1 MSRYPWRNTS
11 EDIAAEANSQWE
23 TPAGAQEKA
32 DAAEQAAKDYSDG
45 NLNAHI
51 GTGGAA
57 HAVVV
62 AGGAAGFMTG
72 ADKTKL
78 DGVAPGANNYIHPAT
93 HPPSIIAQDSG
104 NRFVTDAEKADWNNK
119 ATGSLATP
127 STDGMMAAADKGKL
141 DGVQTGAEANQ
152 NAFTGVNNVLAT
164 NKTDTLQIT
173 GGTGISVTT
182 NPANKQVTVTATG
195 TATPGAHASSH
206 ITGGTDVIPN
216 AVTNG
221 NSGLMSGA
229 DAQFV
234 RIEGETKAGAQNKAD
249 ASLVAANEYTDVQ
262 VGDLS
267 VLQTTTKENL
277 VAALNEVFT
286 HVDDGKNLI
295 ETAVIVKGGTVAGTS
310 PHSFEELADGIETI
324 ETSTAI
330 NGQIQQTVTYAGNLV
345 AGDPIY
351 TKTQFGSDVTITYP
365 PSSASVR
372 SATWSPNDT
381 YLAVSMAF
389 SPYFSLYKRSGSVF
403 TKLSDPASMP
413 GSSSIGNAWSPD
425 GTYLAVVLASS
436 PYFIVYKRDG
446 DTLTKLPDAAV
457 LPTSNTRSVAWSPDG
472 SYLALGHTDSPYI
485 SIYKRSG
492 DVFTKLSNPSVL
504 PTGLAASLNFD
515 PSGVHLV
522 VGHSTTPFITIYK
535 RSGDTF
541 TKLSNPS
548 VLPTGL
554 VNASDFSSSGDLLSC
569 AYQTAPYLNVY
580 KVTGDTFEKIP
591 DFSDL
596 PTSGANGVGFM
607 PGTDLMS
614 VGTTNSPYLLTYQ
627 RIGDTFKKVNPL
639 SSNPPVRVYCVEYS
653 RNATFLA
660 VGLETGSSSGMLL
673 YSVSMAAYK
682 SSNNI
687 ADLANA
693 DAAGYALSSGTTGE
707 KKDAIIIWR

>member
-1 MSRYPWRNTS
+1 MAQLPMYAAMVNSPGTELAADITATDTEITVLDASKLPAAPNLVTVGGDETAETILYTGKTGNTLTGCTRGF
-11 EDIAAEANSQWE
+11 EGTAKGWAAG
-23 TPAGAQEKA
+23 T
-32 DAAEQAAKDYSDG
+32 QAARNHTAYDYE
-45 NLNAHI
+45 
-51 GTGGAA
+51 
-57 HAVVV
+57 
-62 AGGAAGFMTG
+62 AGRANI
-72 ADKTKL
+72 ADL
-78 DGVAPGANNYIHPAT
+78 D
-93 HPPSIIAQDSG
+93 
-104 NRFVTDAEKADWNNK
+104 
-119 ATGSLATP
+119 
-127 STDGMMAAADKGKL
+127 
-141 DGVQTGAEANQ
+141 
-152 NAFTGVNNVLAT
+152 
-164 NKTDTLQIT
+164 
-173 GGTGISVTT
+173 
-182 NPANKQVTVTATG
+182 
-195 TATPGAHASSH
+195 
-206 ITGGTDVIPN
+206 N
-216 AVTNG
+216 AVTTVE
-221 NSGLMSGA
+221 SSIST
-229 DAQFV
+229 V
-234 RIEGETKAGAQNKAD
+234 HTW
-249 ASLVAANEYTDVQ
+249 

-267 VLQTTTKENL
+267 ELQTTDKDSL
-277 VAALNEVFT
+277 VDAINEVFT

-330 NGQIQQTVTYAGNLV
+330 NGQVQQTVTYAGNLV

-365 PSSASVR
+365 PSSSSVR
-372 SATWSPNDT
+372 SATWSPDDT
-381 YLAVSMAF
+381 YLAVSTAF
-389 SPYFSLYKRSGSVF
+389 PPYFAVYKRNGSVF
-403 TKLSDPASMP
+403 TKLSDPATMP

-425 GTYLAVVLASS
+425 GTYLSVVLASS

-457 LPTSNTRSVAWSPDG
+457 LPTSNTRCVAWSPDG
-472 SYLALGHTDSPYI
+472 TYLALGHNDTPYI

-504 PTGLAASLNFD
+504 PTGVAASVNFD

-522 VGHSTTPFITIYK
+522 VGHGTSPFITIYK

-569 AYQTAPYLNVY
+569 AYQTTPYLNVY

-591 DFSDL
+591 DFADL

-693 DAAGYALSSGTTGE
+693 DGAGYALSSGITGE